1 MQSREEP
8 SLGGT
13 QIIIQVC
20 QGEEERKKLHEST
33 VHHRVQTSKFQ
44 NKAIARICQNAY
56 LKK

>member
-20 QGEEERKKLHEST
+20 QGGEEERK
-33 VHHRVQTSKFQ
+33 TSREHSSPQ
-44 NKAIARICQNAY
+44 GTNH
-56 LKK
+56 

>member
-20 QGEEERKKLHEST
+20 QGGEERK
-33 VHHRVQTSKFQ
+33 TSREHSSPQ
-44 NKAIARICQNAY
+44 GTNQ
-56 LKK
+56 